1 VPVGIKEFDETG
13 IVSEDGVKTDFDLIV
28 LATGF
33 QVAQFLAPMEIF
45 GADGKSLKQQ
55 WDESRGAQAYMG
67 SFVHNFPNFGI
78 L

>member
-1 VPVGIKEFDETG
+1 MPLGIQEFYETG
-13 IVSEDGVKTDFDLIV
+13 IVSEDGVKTEFDLIV

-33 QVAQFLAPMEIF
+33 QVAQFLSPMEIS
-45 GADGKSLKQQ
+45 GVDEKCLNEQ

-67 SFVHNFPNFGI
+67 SFVHNFPNFAI